1 MKSLNLLKVGIGM
14 PLSLL
19 FINSALADSN
29 SDARIQN
36 QKALNL
42 REKAKANLRK
52 GIKKT
57 AKAFG
62 VDDLAI
68 TGIDL
73 FEAITDYTS
82 DAEGNLMPNEKA
94 IAKQI
99 ESIVSYC
106 KERVSEDGLGYDYV
120 FLFPCVQ
127 AFLA

>member
-1 MKSLNLLKVGIGM
+1 MARENE
-14 PLSLL
+14 LSLE
-19 FINSALADSN
+19 IGHVVEACVNDALKGY
-29 SDARIQN
+29 

-68 TGIDL
+68 AGIDL